1 MRKSAYLKM
10 FACEAISSRK
20 PTQPSA
26 LACVGG
32 GFLLFS
38 VLTSVPVQLS
48 RNCILITNE
57 KTHQKNHHYGGLPLC
72 KLKSNL
78 VPRSLSV

>member
-1 MRKSAYLKM
+1 MMRKSASLKM
-10 FACEAISSRK
+10 FACETISSRK
-20 PTQPSA
+20 PTQPSV

-57 KTHQKNHHYGGLPLC
+57 KTHQKKTPLRR
-72 KLKSNL
+72 LA
-78 VPRSLSV
+78 SLQAEV

>member
-1 MRKSAYLKM
+1 MMRKSASLKM
-10 FACEAISSRK
+10 FACETISSRK
-20 PTQPSA
+20 PTQPSV

-57 KTHQKNHHYGGLPLC
+57 KTHQKNHRYGT
-72 KLKSNL
+72 
-78 VPRSLSV
+78 VTTTEASLFAS